1 MNSSYQPKGRT
12 DESSYDYTDD
22 PRQLAM
28 KFSAAELREEIA
40 FAEENGSDSAM
51 LKFDYEEYVPLQAV
65 REAAEIAR
73 RQDRW

>member
-12 DESSYDYTDD
+12 DESSYDYTDN
-22 PRQLAM
+22 PRHLAM
-28 KFSAAELREEIA
+28 KFDRDRLLRAIRE
-40 FAEENGSDSAM
+40 AEEDGDESAM